1 MWVGQIRNEL
11 IYFFIAGRYDLWY
24 WFWRMDGDLCL
35 MENMQMQ
42 KNNTYQNLRE
52 YKTFNKYSGRLRFI
66 FCLIQRILNEDIKI
80 PEVTCL
86 CSIRLNNSRSPC
98 VPVPAKD
105 IYCEQGRALPSS
117 ATMWGMTTASMA
129 MLKKRKKKK
138 EKMRRRR
145 RRGRRTAGGLTPTLK
160 HKPAWGQAGFTKGQD
175 VVDLYRNHTEE
186 MSANFLSHWHPSV
199 CVCVS
204 LQTPH
209 HYPTSP
215 PSAWGF

>member
-1 MWVGQIRNEL
+1 MWVGQICNEL
-11 IYFFIAGRYDLWY
+11 INFFFIAGRYDLWY
-24 WFWRMDGDLCL
+24 WFWRMDGDMCL

-129 MLKKRKKKK
+129 MLKKRKKK
-138 EKMRRRR
+138 RRRWGGEGGGVGE
-145 RRGRRTAGGLTPTLK
+145 RRG
-160 HKPAWGQAGFTKGQD
+160 
-175 VVDLYRNHTEE
+175 V
-186 MSANFLSHWHPSV
+186 
-199 CVCVS
+199 
-204 LQTPH
+204 
-209 HYPTSP
+209 
-215 PSAWGF
+215 